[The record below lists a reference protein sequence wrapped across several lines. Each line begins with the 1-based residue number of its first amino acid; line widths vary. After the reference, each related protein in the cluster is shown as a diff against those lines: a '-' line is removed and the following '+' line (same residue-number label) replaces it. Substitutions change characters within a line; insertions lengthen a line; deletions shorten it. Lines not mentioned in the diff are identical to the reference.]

1 MVAEQITVALLFGG
15 SLNSNNRTNAN
26 KSIIIV
32 PMLHA
37 KKGTMRTKYLGGELP
52 IGDGVVSQTRNNK
65 MWLAVDT
72 SIAIHFW

>member
-1 MVAEQITVALLFGG
+1 MIVENATAMVAEQITVALFEFGG
-15 SLNSNNRTNAN
+15 SLNSNNRTNTN

-52 IGDGVVSQTRNNK
+52 IGDGVVLQTRNNE
-65 MWLAVDT
+65 M
-72 SIAIHFW
+72 